1 MYIRGVGRTRFGALN
16 LSLPEL
22 MYDSVMEALSD
33 SRLESRD
40 IDAAIVSCFAPERF
54 QSQLHI
60 NSMVSSLFQVNK
72 LPVFRVEAACASG
85 GVAVNQACHLARAFE
100 NVLVVGVEKMSSVA
114 SRDATSILGL
124 ALDKR
129 YEQEEGMIFPAAYAL
144 IAQQHFLKFG
154 SNPEDLALVSLKNH
168 SNANK
173 NELAHFYRKRV
184 DLEDIRNSMPVSS
197 PLRLFDCCPMS
208 DGAASLVIS
217 ARKTCDRD
225 IRILGS
231 SVRTDNL
238 SLVDR
243 EDLTSFT
250 AARLAARDAYSQAGI
265 RPKDISFA
273 EVHDCFTIAELIAM
287 EDLDLCERGGS
298 AGLVRKGET
307 SLDGSIPVNT
317 DGGLKADG
325 HPIGATGIAQIVE
338 SVKQLRGEAG
348 RRQIDD
354 PVYGLTHN
362 IGGIGGT
369 AVVHILGAG

>member
-1 MYIRGVGRTRFGALN
+1 
-16 LSLPEL
+16 
-22 MYDSVMEALSD
+22 MYDSAMKALSD
-33 SRLESRD
+33 SQLESSD
-40 IDAAIVSCFAPERF
+40 IDAAIISCFAPERF

-60 NSMVSSLFQVNK
+60 NSMLSSLFPMNR

-100 NVLVVGVEKMSSVA
+100 NVLVIGVEKMNSVA
-114 SRDATSILGL
+114 SRDGMDILGL

-144 IAQQHFLKFG
+144 IAQQHFLKFS

-173 NELAHFYRKRV
+173 NELAHFYHKRV
-184 DLEDIRNSMPVSS
+184 DLETIRNSMPISS
-197 PLRLFDCCPMS
+197 PLKLFDCCPMS

-217 ARKTCDRD
+217 VRKTSDRD

-231 SVRTDNL
+231 SVKTDNL
-238 SLVDR
+238 SLIDR
-243 EDLTSFT
+243 GDLTSFT
-250 AARLAARDAYSQAGI
+250 AARLAAREAYSQAGI
-265 RPKDISFA
+265 KPEDISFA
-273 EVHDCFTIAELIAM
+273 EVHDCFTIAEIIAM
-287 EDLDLCERGGS
+287 EDLDLCERGES
-298 AGLVRKGET
+298 PRLVRDGET
-307 SLDGSIPVNT
+307 SLDGSIPINT

-338 SVKQLRGEAG
+338 SVIQLRGEAG
-348 RRQIDD
+348 GRQIDD
-354 PVYGLTHN
+354 PAYGLTHN

-369 AVVHILGAG
+369 AAVHILGAE